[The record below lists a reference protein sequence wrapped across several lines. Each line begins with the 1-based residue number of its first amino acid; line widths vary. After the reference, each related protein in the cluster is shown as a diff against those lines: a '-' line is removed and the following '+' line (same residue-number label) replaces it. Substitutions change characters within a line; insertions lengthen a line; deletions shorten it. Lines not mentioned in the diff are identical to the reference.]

1 MRATPSR
8 ENALAGNFLSVSDPR
23 FGRVLT
29 AMVTPFSAD
38 GSVDYDIA
46 ARLAKFL
53 VQEGSD
59 GFVIGGSTGEGSS
72 LSDDEKL
79 SLFACVAEAVTVPVL
94 AGSTFANTQTSVALT
109 AQVKGT
115 GAAGVL
121 ATTPAYARPN
131 QTGIAAH
138 LGAIADSTP
147 LPVMLYDI
155 PIRTGRKIASA
166 TTISLVQS
174 HHNIVAM
181 KDASGDL
188 VAAAHTK
195 SILGDEFD
203 LYSGDDA
210 VLLPFLGIGAVGIVS
225 VAAHWAGPEV
235 AGIVHAAHA
244 GQWDEAQMLN
254 ERAARSF
261 AFESTEAYPNPMPS
275 KAALRVLGFNVGEC
289 RLPHGPSDPELDAQ
303 AAEIVAS
310 LKTARG

>member
-1 MRATPSR
+1 
-8 ENALAGNFLSVSDPR
+8 VSDPR

-29 AMVTPFSAD
+29 AMVTPFGTD
-38 GSVDYDIA
+38 GSVDYDVA
-46 ARLAKFL
+46 ARVAKFL
-53 VQEGSD
+53 VGEGSE
-59 GFVIGGSTGEGSS
+59 GLVVAGSTGEGSS

-79 SLFACVAEAVTVPVL
+79 SLFACVSEAVTVPVL
-94 AGSTFANTQTSVALT
+94 AGSSFANTQASVALT
-109 AQVKGT
+109 AQVKAT

-131 QTGIAAH
+131 QAGIAAH

-155 PIRTGRKIASA
+155 PIRTGRKIASS
-166 TTISLVQS
+166 TTVSLVRS
-174 HHNIVAM
+174 HQNIVAM

-188 VAAAHTK
+188 VSAAHTK
-195 SILGDEFD
+195 SVLGDVLD
-203 LYSGDDA
+203 LYSGDDS
-210 VLLPFLGIGAVGIVS
+210 VLLPFLGVGAIGVVS

-235 AGIVHAAHA
+235 SGIVHAARA
-244 GQWDEAQMLN
+244 GDWQKAQELN
-254 ERAARSF
+254 ERAAASF

-289 RLPHGPSDPELDAQ
+289 RLPHGPSDPDLDAA

>member
-1 MRATPSR
+1 
-8 ENALAGNFLSVSDPR
+8 
-23 FGRVLT
+23 
-29 AMVTPFSAD
+29 MVTPFAAD
-38 GSVDYDIA
+38 GSVDYDVA

-53 VQEGSD
+53 VEEGSE

-94 AGSTFANTQTSVALT
+94 AGSTFANTQSSVALT
-109 AQVKGT
+109 AQVKAT

-131 QTGIAAH
+131 QAGIAAH
-138 LGAIADSTP
+138 LGAIAESTP

-166 TTISLVQS
+166 TTVSLVRS
-174 HHNIVAM
+174 HQNIVAM

-188 VAAAHTK
+188 AAAAHTK
-195 SILGDEFD
+195 SVLGDEFD

-210 VLLPFLGIGAVGIVS
+210 VLLPFLGIGAVGVVS

-244 GQWDEAQMLN
+244 GNWEKAQQLN

-275 KAALRVLGFNVGEC
+275 KAALRALGFNVGEC
-289 RLPHGPSDPELDAQ
+289 RLPHGPSDSDLDAE

-310 LKTARG
+310 LKSARG

>member
-1 MRATPSR
+1 
-8 ENALAGNFLSVSDPR
+8 
-23 FGRVLT
+23 
-29 AMVTPFSAD
+29 MVTPFGVD
-38 GSVDYDIA
+38 GSVDYDVA
-46 ARLAKFL
+46 GRVAKFL
-53 VQEGSD
+53 VQEGSE
-59 GFVIGGSTGEGSS
+59 GLVIGGSTGEGSS

-79 SLFACVAEAVTVPVL
+79 NLFACVAEAVTVPVL
-94 AGSTFANTQTSVALT
+94 AGSTFANTQASVALT
-109 AQVKGT
+109 AQVKAT

-131 QTGIAAH
+131 QAGIAAH
-138 LGAIADSTP
+138 LGAIAESTP

-166 TTISLVQS
+166 TTVSLVRS

-188 VAAAHTK
+188 AAAAHTK
-195 SILGDEFD
+195 SVLGDELD

-210 VLLPFLGIGAVGIVS
+210 VLLPFLGIGAIGIVS

-235 AGIVHAAHA
+235 AGIVHAAQA
-244 GQWDEAQMLN
+244 GKWHEAQALN

-289 RLPHGPSDPELDAQ
+289 RLPHGPSDPDLDAQ

>member
-1 MRATPSR
+1 MS
-8 ENALAGNFLSVSDPR
+8 EPR

-29 AMVTPFSAD
+29 AMVTPFSRD
-38 GSVDYDIA
+38 GSIDFDVA
-46 ARLAKFL
+46 AQLARFL
-53 VQEGSD
+53 VDEGSE
-59 GFVIGGSTGEGSS
+59 GLVVGGSTGEGSS

-94 AGSTFANTQTSVALT
+94 AGSTFANTQQSVALT

-131 QTGIAAH
+131 QAGIAAH
-138 LGAIADSTP
+138 LGAIAESTP
-147 LPVMLYDI
+147 LAVMLYDI
-155 PIRTGRKIASA
+155 PVRTGRKIASA
-166 TTISLVQS
+166 TLVDLVRTHQ
-174 HHNIVAM
+174 NIVAV

-188 VAAAHTK
+188 VAAGHSK
-195 SILGDEFD
+195 SVLGDELD

-210 VLLPFLGIGAVGIVS
+210 MVLPFMGVGAVGLVS

-235 AGIVHAAHA
+235 AGIVHAARESN
-244 GQWDEAQMLN
+244 WEEARRLN
-254 ERAARSF
+254 EVAAASF
-261 AFESTEAYPNPMPS
+261 AFESTEAYPNPMPA
-275 KAALRVLGFNVGEC
+275 KAALRALGLNVGEC
-289 RLPHGPSDPELDAQ
+289 RLPHGPSDPELDAA

>member
-1 MRATPSR
+1 
-8 ENALAGNFLSVSDPR
+8 
-23 FGRVLT
+23 
-29 AMVTPFSAD
+29 MVTPFGAD
-38 GSVDYDIA
+38 GSVDFDVA
-46 ARLAKFL
+46 ASLAKFL
-53 VQEGSD
+53 VQEGSE

-94 AGSTFANTQTSVALT
+94 AGSTFANTQSSVTLT
-109 AQVKGT
+109 AQVKAT

-131 QTGIAAH
+131 QAGIAAH
-138 LGAIADSTP
+138 LGAIAESTP

-166 TTISLVQS
+166 TTISLVRS
-174 HHNIVAM
+174 HQNIVAM

-188 VAAAHTK
+188 AAAAHTK
-195 SILGDEFD
+195 SVLGDEFD

-244 GQWDEAQMLN
+244 GEWEKAQQLN

-289 RLPHGPSDPELDAQ
+289 RLPHGPSDSDLDAE